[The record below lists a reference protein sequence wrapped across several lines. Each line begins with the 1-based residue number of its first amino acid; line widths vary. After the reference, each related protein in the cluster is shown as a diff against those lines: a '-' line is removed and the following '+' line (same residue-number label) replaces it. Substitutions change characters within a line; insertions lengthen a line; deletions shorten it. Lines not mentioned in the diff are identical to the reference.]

1 MNSIAASTAEVVK
14 LNDPLLTKEEE
25 PHFLLNSNCRLSL
38 ALPVPER
45 RLLNHLN
52 YQIKQSPHTLIHH
65 VRKIIFCQQHD
76 IRRELFPALR
86 DLFLILGNKGQP
98 LKVRLLK
105 RSKSMLSP
113 SEFNTL
119 KQTISSPNNDTAV
132 SDSTTVLNTSDNNE
146 PEDLATLIENF
157 IQNCQLDEAIEA
169 LEQHL
174 IEEPYNKELS
184 NTLISLYRACNE
196 TNRMINFIY
205 SLEEKGP
212 LPIHWSSLKSQI
224 IP

>member
-1 MNSIAASTAEVVK
+1 MNSIAVSKAEVVN
-14 LNDPLLTKEEE
+14 LNDPLISKEEE
-25 PHFLLNSNCRLSL
+25 PHFLLNSNYRLSL

-52 YQIKQSPHTLIHH
+52 YQIKQSPNTLIHH

-105 RSKSMLSP
+105 RSKPMLSP
-113 SEFNTL
+113 SEFDSLRNAINCQNNTPEVKENSTPSSSHSTDINTL
-119 KQTISSPNNDTAV
+119 ID
-132 SDSTTVLNTSDNNE
+132 
-146 PEDLATLIENF
+146 NF

-174 IEEPYNKELS
+174 IAEPDDKELS
-184 NTLISLYRACNE
+184 NTLISLYRACDE
-196 TNRMINFIY
+196 THRMVNFLY
-205 SLEEKGP
+205 SLEAKGP
-212 LPIHWSSLKSQI
+212 LPTHWLSLKNQI
-224 IP
+224 TA